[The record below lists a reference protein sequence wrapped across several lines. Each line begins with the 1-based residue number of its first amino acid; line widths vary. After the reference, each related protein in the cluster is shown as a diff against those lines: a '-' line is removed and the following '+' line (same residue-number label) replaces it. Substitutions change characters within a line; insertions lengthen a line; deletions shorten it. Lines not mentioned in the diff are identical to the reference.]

1 MVSRFRLLLA
11 GITVGFGLSVVLLS
25 GTTSA
30 AGIPITLTTTPVSLD
45 LHISPGTETTST
57 LQFKNSSSIPLPVTM
72 QVQVFGAYGSTGQAA
87 ISQPKAG
94 DISTSWVSFSPSTF
108 TAQPNVWTSVKMT
121 IKLPKTA
128 SLGYYY
134 AVIFKPTIPNATPTA
149 RSTSIKGSNAILV
162 LVDSSSGNEKRSINV
177 QSFTAS
183 KHVYEYLPVN
193 FTVTLHNS
201 GNIYLA
207 PSGDIFISRHSDISH
222 TIATIPVNP
231 NGANILPKSN
241 RVFTSSWNDGFPVF
255 KAKTLDGRPVLS
267 SKGQPVYRLDWNFS
281 SPLSKLRFGKYYAQ
295 LAVSYNNG
303 TSNKL
308 LVSQISFWVIPWP
321 LIIGLVIILAVFIKQ
336 FWSTGKSL
344 YHRVLSN
351 PVKSKSSQRDG
362 KKNE

>member
-1 MVSRFRLLLA
+1 MIAVISIAAIFIPLH
-11 GITVGFGLSVVLLS
+11 
-25 GTTSA
+25 TSA

-207 PSGDIFISRHSDISH
+207 PSGDIFISRNADMSHS
-222 TIATIPVNP
+222 IATIPFNAS
-231 NGANILPKSN
+231 GANTLPKSN
-241 RVFTSSWNDGFPVF
+241 RVFTNNWNDGFPVF
-255 KAKTLDGRPVLS
+255 KAKTLDGQPVLN
-267 SKGQPVYRLDWNFS
+267 SKGQPVYKIDWNTS
-281 SPLSKLRFGKYYAQ
+281 VSISKLRIGKYYAEV
-295 LAVSYNNG
+295 AISYNDG
-303 TSNKL
+303 TANKVL
-308 LVSQISFWVIPWP
+308 TSQVSFWVIPWKLISFVIAGF
-321 LIIGLVIILAVFIKQ
+321 LIIILIIILITRWYFKRRLN
-336 FWSTGKSL
+336 KML
-344 YHRVLSN
+344 ELS
-351 PVKSKSSQRDG
+351 
-362 KKNE
+362 KKHNKN